1 MFDDFDIMEE
11 EEGGGNSFATY
22 TPAEPD
28 GLKPP
33 RDSTLCLGHTTIE
46 KTLLDYIA
54 SGAVPHAMIFAGPIG
69 IGKSTMAFRLARYL
83 LKNGTPD
90 MAQDSLFGDA
100 PLAPTSLDVDANDP
114 TFTKVAAGGHPDF
127 LSLEYSLDPKK
138 SGKEAPIDVYTARKV
153 APFLRMTASNG
164 GWRVVIVD
172 NADTLN
178 RNSQNALLKILEEP
192 PSNALLILV
201 THRLGAMIP
210 TIRSRCRVLHFD
222 PLDADNLAE
231 LMKREVGDTLS
242 GRDLQM
248 LNLMSAGSIGS
259 AQKII
264 ETAGLETAQSVLS
277 ILENYPRF
285 NFVDIHHLAENAGR
299 FGSNDSV
306 FKNIESTFLTI
317 VENIIFARAKNMGGL
332 PAPLDDNALAAMM
345 NAHNIETWLD
355 IFEKLKSHFA
365 QVNFS
370 NLDKRQGVIGAF
382 NLITP

>member
-1 MFDDFDIMEE
+1 MFDDFDTM
-11 EEGGGNSFATY
+11 EEGGDDSFGTY
-22 TPAEPD
+22 TPEEPD

-33 RDSTLCLGHTTIE
+33 RDSTLCLGHEKIE
-46 KTLLDYIA
+46 KTLLDYIS
-54 SGAVPHAMIFAGPIG
+54 SGAVPHAMIFAGPVG

-90 MAQDSLFGDA
+90 TSQDSLFGDA
-100 PLAPTSLDVDANDP
+100 TPAPTTLDVPANDP
-114 TFTKVAAGGHPDF
+114 TFAKVASGGHPDF

-138 SGKEAPIDVYTARKV
+138 SGKNAPIDVYTARKV

-222 PLDADNLAE
+222 PLTSDNLAD
-231 LMKREVGDTLS
+231 LMKREVGNTIS
-242 GRDLQM
+242 GHDLQI
-248 LNLMSAGSIGS
+248 LNLLSAGSIGT
-259 AQKII
+259 AQNII
-264 ETAGLETAQSVLS
+264 ETGGIETAQSVMS
-277 ILENYPRF
+277 ILGNYPNF
-285 NFVDIHHLAENAGR
+285 NGVDIHHLAENAGR
-299 FGSNDSV
+299 FGSKESV
-306 FKNIESTFLTI
+306 FNNIESTFLTL
-317 VENIIFARAKNMGGL
+317 VENIIFAHAKNQDTL
-332 PAPLDDNALAAMM
+332 PAPLNEGAFMTMM
-345 NAHNIETWLD
+345 NAHTLETWLD
-355 IFEKLKSHFA
+355 IFEKLKAHFS
-365 QVNFS
+365 QTKYS

-382 NLITP
+382 NIIAP